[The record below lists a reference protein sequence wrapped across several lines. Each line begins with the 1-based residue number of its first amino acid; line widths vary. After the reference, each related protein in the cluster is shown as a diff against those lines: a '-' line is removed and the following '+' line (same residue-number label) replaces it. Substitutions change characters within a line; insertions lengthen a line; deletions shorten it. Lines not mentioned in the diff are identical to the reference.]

1 MIELFAP
8 VVLLANGLAA
18 GVLAGA
24 VLGGLPLLLQLP
36 VDRYVH
42 AHGFFGTR
50 YDPFMPICLVVTLLG
65 DLVLAV
71 LAPPK
76 AVVPFAI
83 AALLAAAVVTISL
96 TKNAPVNR
104 WMASLDPEK
113 LPADFEDPRRS
124 WSFWHRL
131 RTVFAVVALVSNV
144 VAIGLLI

>member
-1 MIELFAP
+1 MIEFLAP

-24 VLGGLPLLLQLP
+24 VLGGLPLLLTLP

-50 YDPFMPICLVVTLLG
+50 YDPFMPICLIVTLVG
-65 DLVLAV
+65 DLVLSV
-71 LAPPK
+71 LAPAR
-76 AVVPFAI
+76 AVVPFAV
-83 AALLAAAVVTISL
+83 AGLLAAAVVTISL

-104 WMASLDPEK
+104 WMAALNPED

-131 RTVFAVVALVSNV
+131 RTVLAVVALVSNV

>member
-1 MIELFAP
+1 MIELLAP

-65 DLVLAV
+65 DLVLSL
-71 LAPPK
+71 LAPSN
-76 AVVPFAI
+76 ALVPFAV
-83 AALLAAAVVTISL
+83 AALLAAGVVGISL

-104 WMASLDPEK
+104 WMASLNPED
-113 LPADFEDPRRS
+113 LPEDFEDPRQS

-131 RTVFAVVALVSNV
+131 RTVLAVVALVSNV
-144 VAIGLLI
+144 IAIGLLI

>member
-1 MIELFAP
+1 MIELLAP

-24 VLGGLPLLLQLP
+24 VLGGLPLLLTLP

-65 DLVLAV
+65 DLVLTV
-71 LAPPK
+71 LAP
-76 AVVPFAI
+76 ARAAVPFAVS
-83 AALLAAAVVTISL
+83 AALAAAVVTISL
-96 TKNAPVNR
+96 TRNAPVNR
-104 WMASLDPEK
+104 WMASLNPEN
-113 LPADFEDPRRS
+113 LPEDFEDPRPS